1 MNGKSAH
8 NEHFFLMYN
17 QCSVGESF
25 NVPAAKVQLG
35 MLLRRMGYQSKLI
48 GASRTRGWLVRER
61 GLEEVNA
68 NRNIEGRG

>member
-17 QCSVGESF
+17 QCSVGESV

-35 MLLRRMGYQSKLI
+35 MLLRRMGYQSKQI
-48 GASRTRGWLVRER
+48 EASRSRGWLVRER

-68 NRNIEGRG
+68 NRNIEGRS

>member
-17 QCSVGESF
+17 QCSVGELSKF
-25 NVPAAKVQLG
+25 AAKVQLG
-35 MLLRRMGYQSKLI
+35 MLLRRMGYQSKQI
-48 GASRTRGWLVRER
+48 GASRSRGWLVRER